1 MCFKFSKFFC
11 YFFQN
16 FFARVGYER
25 NSGLKLFSL
34 FLGQSQPVLAKNNTR
49 KRFLI
54 FWFFLLFFSEFACPS
69 RVWKEFETK
78 NFLSFSRPI
87 SFWLEIMPERGFFN
101 FFNFF
106 FNFFRNFLAQVE
118 CERNLGLKFFF
129 SLSRPILSRFHEK

>member
-25 NSGLKLFSL
+25 NSRLKLFSL

-87 SFWLEIMPERGFFN
+87 SFWLEIMPERGFFS
-101 FFNFF
+101 FFYFF
-106 FNFFRNFLAQVE
+106 FQFFSEFSCPGRVWTEF
-118 CERNLGLKFFF
+118 GTKIFFF
-129 SLSRPILSRFHEK
+129 SLSCPMSSRFV